1 MTKISVKY
9 IGDLR
14 NESTHLPSGEKIYTD
29 APIDNNGKG
38 ELFSPT
44 DLLANAY
51 LTCML
56 TIIGI
61 YCNEHGVELLQASGE
76 VEKIMASNPRRIGK
90 LNISIDLSGN
100 NWNEKQK
107 TKIEAAAKACPV
119 AKSVSS
125 DIIITIQ
132 FNY

>member
-9 IGDLR
+9 IGNLR
-14 NESTHLPSGEKIYTD
+14 NECTHLQSGEKIYTD

-38 ELFSPT
+38 EQFSPT

-61 YCNEHGVELLQASGE
+61 YCEQHNIGLNQASGN
-76 VEKIMASNPRRIGK
+76 VLKVMASNPRRVSQ
-90 LNISIDLSGN
+90 LNITIDLSGN
-100 NWNEKQK
+100 NWDVKQK
-107 TKIEAAAKACPV
+107 QKIETAAKNCPV

-125 DIIITIQ
+125 EIAVNIHFI
-132 FNY
+132 Y